1 MKVTVFGG
9 SGFVGRAL
17 CASLLARGHRVRVV
31 TRDAGRS
38 PAGVE
43 PHVGDPA
50 TEGCR
55 RGALAG
61 QDAAINLIG
70 ILHGNE
76 AAMERAHV
84 ALPAAIAA
92 SCRESGVPVLLHMSA
107 LGADPGGPSRYLRSK
122 GRGEDAAHAAAG
134 KDLRVTSFRP
144 SVIFGPGDDFTRR
157 FARLLRLAP
166 GVLLL
171 PMPYA
176 RFAPV
181 FVEDVARVMADA
193 LTDPTAAGRRL
204 DLCGPTDYSL
214 IELVRRIGELA
225 GHRRLVLPMPN
236 LLARA
241 AADVMER
248 LPNPPLTRDN
258 LDSMT
263 RPNVCPA
270 SCPRQATALEAVAA
284 AYLRRG

>member
-1 MKVTVFGG
+1 MKITLFGG

-17 CASLLARGHRVRVV
+17 CECLLARGHRLRVV
-31 TRDAGRS
+31 TRNAGRS
-38 PAGVE
+38 LAGVE
-43 PHVGDPA
+43 QHVGDPA
-50 TEGCR
+50 TEDCR
-55 RGALAG
+55 RHALAG

-70 ILHGNE
+70 ILHGDE
-76 AAMERAHV
+76 AAMAGAHV
-84 ALPAAIAA
+84 ALPEAVAA
-92 SCRESGVPVLLHMSA
+92 SCREAGVPVLLHMSA
-107 LGADPGGPSRYLRSK
+107 LGADPAGPSRYLRSK
-122 GRGEDAAHAAAG
+122 GRGENAAHAAAG
-134 KDLRVTSFRP
+134 PHLRVTSFRP

-166 GVLLL
+166 GMLLL
-171 PMPYA
+171 PMAHA

-204 DLCGPTDYSL
+204 DLCGPTEYSL

-225 GHRRLVLPMPN
+225 GHRRLVLPMPY

-241 AADVMER
+241 AAGIMER

-258 LDSMT
+258 LDSMA
-263 RPNVCPA
+263 RDSVCPTG
-270 SCPRQATALEAVAA
+270 CPRQLTALETVAG